1 MHMDMHM
8 LMHMLMHMGHVQAA
22 WLLSVDR
29 QEVQSLQDNAWNL
42 AIAQQLPQLL
52 LCALR
57 HLAAS
62 VAAAAAAGALPD
74 GAVARAYRLLPLQIS
89 RPSPP
94 PQPQQPQQQQQQ
106 QHRGKRGGERGAASA
121 SGESSSAP
129 PPAVL
134 CFMGERLSLAAVE
147 AALSAEPLVPV
158 LALADT
164 PTTASREVPQS
175 GIAFARASDAVL
187 VPPQLLKWLPQPL
200 LRRWLKGRAPLAA
213 PLLGPAADSALWQ
226 LLTQPNLASAKGA
239 RQLGDA
245 LWETARAMAAPPAP
259 AAAAA
264 AAASAPSAGATP
276 RTEPPP
282 SAAVAEAAAEESAA
296 RLAIRLMAAQQ
307 ERAEAHRRL
316 EKEAQA
322 TAGGGG
328 AAPPSA
334 SPPAPPPPPSAP
346 PPPLLLAGDGSL
358 QLASAMRWAEP
369 ELAKLPEALQAA
381 VLRSA
386 GREGAPVLHAR
397 VHARL
402 ARFATDGGGGGGDG
416 FTRDEAAA
424 LRKASA
430 LVDTLRREA
439 AGGGRQ
445 LSLATLFARF
455 FAARPDTE
463 AAIAAARYLQQAK
476 RPQLLTHALACGGG
490 GGGGGPPSLL
500 PLARCSVGEAYG
512 NGGLERLQGRHGA
525 FVSAAYLKEPTDRRE
540 QAAWR
545 RFFVEGGAADGLSV
559 TVSAAPLPSRERPA
573 GLVLRSSAKAVA
585 LPHGLGTLGHK
596 QPLVLD
602 ACFSEAS
609 ARLLQQAAATVA
621 TADPPREGAAGGSNG
636 SAAAASEAA
645 AAFCELLS
653 RLSVDTAE
661 HATAAACPALA
672 GAIKG
677 DAPAEAAAP
686 AGGAGGARRQQQQ
699 QEYVGNGGNGG
710 GGGGGGV
717 AVASEVPARRRLLYL
732 PPAQAGATVHDLGV
746 AAWVRELRRTRWVPL
761 AAGGLATPAEVRLS
775 DADGAGSH
783 LPVAQLPPAT
793 AAALAAAPVSMLLEW
808 GSAPPPSPMARF
820 RALVAAAEARAGS
833 GGGSGAPAG
842 GPGLAAHLGVWV
854 ALAEAQA
861 AGDAELDGP
870 YVRRAAETY
879 ALLPLGRTMI
889 RTPRVVCRL
898 GRTVHPTLAAAA
910 AAAAS
915 SSVGATGA
923 AAEAAGAADE
933 ALSEALVRVGYLLD
947 IGASPALG
955 ANAAALST
963 LLHLPRH
970 PPAATVERWL
980 QQVRRACGAWH
991 VACGVRRAACGAC
1004 PAHSSPRLGRSRP

>member
-1 MHMDMHM
+1 
-8 LMHMLMHMGHVQAA
+8 MGHVQAA

-74 GAVARAYRLLPLQIS
+74 GAVARAYRLLPQQIS
-89 RPSPP
+89 RRQVGSGAEAGGAAARPSPP
-94 PQPQQPQQQQQQ
+94 PPQQQQH
-106 QHRGKRGGERGAASA
+106 HRGGKRGGERGGERGAGSASA
-121 SGESSSAP
+121 ESAVAP

-134 CFMGERLSLAAVE
+134 CFMGEQLSLSVVE
-147 AALSAEPLVPV
+147 AALRAEPLVPV

-164 PTTASREVPQS
+164 PAAASREVPPS
-175 GIAFARASDAVL
+175 GITFARASEAVL

-213 PLLGPAADSALWQ
+213 PLLGPAADSPLWQ
-226 LLTQPNLASAKGA
+226 LLSQPNLANAKGA

-245 LWETARAMAAPPAP
+245 LWETARAMAAPAPAAPATP
-259 AAAAA
+259 AAAA
-264 AAASAPSAGATP
+264 SGAPSAAATP
-276 RTEPPP
+276 IAAPP
-282 SAAVAEAAAEESAA
+282 SAAAAEAAAEESAA
-296 RLAIRLMAAQQ
+296 RLAVRLMAAQQ
-307 ERAEAHRRL
+307 ERSEVHRRL
-316 EKEAQA
+316 EKEAQS

-328 AAPPSA
+328 TAPPSA
-334 SPPAPPPPPSAP
+334 SPPAPPPPPP

-381 VLRSA
+381 LLRSA

-402 ARFATDGGGGGGDG
+402 ARFATDGGGGGGGG

-455 FAARPDTE
+455 FAAKPDAE
-463 AAIAAARYLQQAK
+463 AAVAAARYLLLAK

-490 GGGGGPPSLL
+490 GGGGGSLSLL

-525 FVSAAYLKEPTDRRE
+525 FVSAAYLKDPADRRE

-545 RFFVEGGAADGLSV
+545 RFFVDGGAADGLSV
-559 TVSAAPLPSRERPA
+559 TVSAAPLPSHERPA
-573 GLVLRSSAKAVA
+573 GLQLRSSAKAVA

-602 ACFSEAS
+602 ACFSDAS
-609 ARLLQQAAATVA
+609 ARLLRQAA
-621 TADPPREGAAGGSNG
+621 TAAAAAASPPEGAASGSNG
-636 SAAAASEAA
+636 GAAAASEAA

-661 HATAAACPALA
+661 RATAAACPALA

-677 DAPAEAAAP
+677 DAPAEAAA
-686 AGGAGGARRQQQQ
+686 AAGAGGARQQQQQ
-699 QEYVGNGGNGG
+699 QEYGG
-710 GGGGGGV
+710 GGGGGGGGA

-775 DADGAGSH
+775 EADGTGAH

-793 AAALAAAPVSMLLEW
+793 AAALAAAPVSRLLDW

-820 RALVAAAEARAGS
+820 RALVAAAEARAG
-833 GGGSGAPAG
+833 GGG
-842 GPGLAAHLGVWV
+842 
-854 ALAEAQA
+854 
-861 AGDAELDGP
+861 
-870 YVRRAAETY
+870 
-879 ALLPLGRTMI
+879 
-889 RTPRVVCRL
+889 
-898 GRTVHPTLAAAA
+898 
-910 AAAAS
+910 
-915 SSVGATGA
+915 
-923 AAEAAGAADE
+923 
-933 ALSEALVRVGYLLD
+933 
-947 IGASPALG
+947 
-955 ANAAALST
+955 
-963 LLHLPRH
+963 
-970 PPAATVERWL
+970 
-980 QQVRRACGAWH
+980 
-991 VACGVRRAACGAC
+991 
-1004 PAHSSPRLGRSRP
+1004 